1 MVEKNLSI
9 DSNNILPI
17 IKKWLYSDKD
27 VFLRELISNS
37 CDAVKKLKILR
48 DQGKVDIADSEFKI
62 EINLDKENKKITI
75 SDTGIG
81 MNADEVEK
89 YIAQIAF
96 SGAKDFVEKYQSK
109 EEKDQI
115 IGHFG
120 LGFYSSYMV
129 SDFVELDTL
138 SYKEKAKP
146 ALWKCDGSSTYDLSK
161 GTRETRGTTITL
173 NVNEDSLEYLEE
185 NKIRA
190 MLLTFCSY
198 LPVPIFLN
206 EEQINKKEPLW
217 LKNPSECTDKEY
229 LEFYRSL
236 HPMDPE
242 PMFWIH
248 LNVDYPFNLQ
258 GILYFPKMT
267 KRFDP
272 NQSSIKLFCNRVF
285 VSDQLKDLLP
295 DYLMV
300 LKGAIDSPDIPLNVS
315 RSSLQVDKTVRQLSS
330 HISKKITDKLSSLHK
345 MDKEK
350 FTTIW
355 PDIELVVKLAV
366 LQDDKF
372 YEKAKEFL
380 LFQNA
385 NDEWTNVEDYLE
397 RNKEKTKDKIFY
409 ALKENYQA
417 SFLDLYKER
426 GIEVLY
432 VNSYIDT
439 PLINHLE
446 SKLSPTT
453 FQRIDGAIDE
463 SLLDTSK
470 EKSVLDDSGKSEE
483 ANIAKFFKESL
494 SIDNLEV
501 NAKSLASDDIP
512 GFFVIDE
519 NQRRMR
525 DYLMMT
531 QGTELPQQGKTF
543 VVNTNNPLVTLTHK
557 LGNKKPDLAKEL
569 SKQLYDL
576 TSLSQKELDAKQL
589 SSFVSSSHKLLE
601 KLVSGLAD

>member
-62 EINLDKENKKITI
+62 SIKIDKEKKRITI

-81 MNADEVEK
+81 MNADEIEK

-96 SGAKDFVEKYQSK
+96 SGAKDFVEKYQS
-109 EEKDQI
+109 ENEKDQI

-129 SDFVELDTL
+129 SDFVELDSL
-138 SYKEKAKP
+138 SYQENAKP
-146 ALWKCDGSSTYDLSK
+146 TLWKCDGSSTYDLSEGK
-161 GTRETRGTTITL
+161 SESRGTTITL
-173 NVNEDSLEYLEE
+173 HINEDSTEYLDEQ
-185 NKIRA
+185 KIQS
-190 MLLTFCSY
+190 MLQTFCSY

-206 EEQINKKEPLW
+206 DEQVNKKEPLW
-217 LKNPSECTDKEY
+217 LKNPSDCTDEEY

-236 HPMDPE
+236 HPMDHE

-315 RSSLQVDKTVRQLSS
+315 RSSLQMDKTVRQLAS
-330 HISKKITDKLSSLHK
+330 HISKKITDKLSSLYK
-345 MDKEK
+345 MDREK
-350 FTTIW
+350 FINIW
-355 PDIELVVKLAV
+355 PDIELVIKLAV

-372 YEKAKEFL
+372 YEKSKEFL

-385 NDEWTNVEDYLE
+385 NDEWTNIEDYLE
-397 RNKEKTKDKIFY
+397 RNKEKTKDKVFY

-417 SFLDLYKER
+417 SFLDLYKSK

-432 VNSYIDT
+432 VNSYIDS
-439 PLINHLE
+439 PLVNHLE
-446 SKLSPTT
+446 SKLSPTK
-453 FQRIDGAIDE
+453 FQRIDGAIDQN
-463 SLLDTSK
+463 LLDDSK
-470 EKSVLDDSGKSEE
+470 EKSTLDASGKSEE
-483 ANIAKFFKESL
+483 ANIADFFKNSL
-494 SIDNLEV
+494 SIEHLDV
-501 NAKSLASDDIP
+501 NAKSLASNDIP
-512 GFFVIDE
+512 GFFIIDE
-519 NQRRMR
+519 DQRRMR

-531 QGTELPQQGKTF
+531 QGTDLPGQKKTF

-557 LGNKKPDLAKEL
+557 LSQKKPELANEL

-576 TSLSQKELDAKQL
+576 TSLSQKELDAQEL
-589 SSFVSSSHKLLE
+589 SNFVSSSHKLLE
-601 KLVSGLAD
+601 KLVMQMAD